1 MTNTQFSRS
10 TGAVVSDETI
20 ASSLH
25 NYSKTKETT
34 SRPHSKKTK
43 SIPRVTGQNLA
54 NKLVKTKQ
62 FCIDRRARRMK
73 DCLICGSCE
82 NGKVQRVDG
91 IDRMIDPTPLVTA
104 PQTNTL
110 PADLFEAESD
120 VWPWRDLLPETQ

>member
-1 MTNTQFSRS
+1 
-10 TGAVVSDETI
+10 
-20 ASSLH
+20 
-25 NYSKTKETT
+25 
-34 SRPHSKKTK
+34 
-43 SIPRVTGQNLA
+43 
-54 NKLVKTKQ
+54 
-62 FCIDRRARRMK
+62 MK